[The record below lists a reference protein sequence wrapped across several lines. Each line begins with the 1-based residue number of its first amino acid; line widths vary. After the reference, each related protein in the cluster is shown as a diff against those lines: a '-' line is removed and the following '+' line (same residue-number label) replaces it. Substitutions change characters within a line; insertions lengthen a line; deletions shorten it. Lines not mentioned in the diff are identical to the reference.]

1 MDIFLV
7 SFLSLL
13 LFVIGLYGVMT
24 SNIGIKMLISIEIII
39 NAAILNL
46 VAVAVYYSTISP
58 IIMALFGIAIGAV
71 ESVIG
76 LSLLTATYRRVGKVV
91 QKALRSFQRAPS
103 L

>member
-46 VAVAVYYSTISP
+46 VAVAVYYSTISS

-91 QKALRSFQRAPS
+91 LS
-103 L
+103 LLKEIKW

>member
-7 SFLSLL
+7 SFLSLI

-39 NAAILNL
+39 NSAILNL
-46 VAVAVYYSTISP
+46 VAVAIYYNTVSP

-91 QKALRSFQRAPS
+91 LS
-103 L
+103 LLKEIKW

>member
-39 NAAILNL
+39 NSAILNL
-46 VAVAVYYSTISP
+46 VAVAIYYSTISP

-91 QKALRSFQRAPS
+91 LS
-103 L
+103 LLKEIKW